1 MTVTDAPPVADVPP
15 PPTPA
20 GRWRAVAA
28 ISAALAVVAVAV
40 AAFAFIRD
48 DDDSAT
54 IAARDVAAA
63 RRAEHA
69 CQQWF
74 DSQSGSAGPAES
86 EWCGHMGDWM
96 YEQMASGRRG
106 PMMWGS
112 PGAMHDACVGAMGS
126 YRPRVADPDESC
138 RSMVDWVR
146 DRVGDDDWRGWMMNP
161 SMMGR

>member
-1 MTVTDAPPVADVPP
+1 MTVTDAPPVPDVP

-20 GRWRAVAA
+20 GRWRVVAA
-28 ISAALAVVAVAV
+28 VSAALAVLAVAV
-40 AAFAFIRD
+40 AAFAFIQ
-48 DDDSAT
+48 DDDSTT

-63 RRAEHA
+63 RRAERA
-69 CQQWF
+69 CQQWL
-74 DSQSGSAGPAES
+74 DSRPDTAGPADS

-106 PMMWGS
+106 SMMWGS
-112 PGAMHDACVGAMGS
+112 PSAMHDACVGAMGS

-138 RSMVDWVR
+138 RSMVDWMR
-146 DRVGDDDWRGWMMNP
+146 DRVGGDDWQGWMMNP